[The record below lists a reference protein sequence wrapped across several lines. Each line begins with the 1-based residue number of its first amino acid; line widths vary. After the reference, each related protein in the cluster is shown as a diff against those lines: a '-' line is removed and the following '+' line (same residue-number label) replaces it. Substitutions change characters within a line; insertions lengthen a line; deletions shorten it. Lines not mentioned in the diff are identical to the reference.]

1 MAAIHFITLD
11 RPILTVE
18 ETGSGWLFRLEG
30 EDLYAASPYPNAE
43 DWLLVTED
51 VADAIDEDAPGIVAA
66 AWMALTAKEEA

>member
-18 ETGSGWLFRLEG
+18 ETGTSWLFRLEG

-66 AWMALTAKEEA
+66 AIIELKGEQS